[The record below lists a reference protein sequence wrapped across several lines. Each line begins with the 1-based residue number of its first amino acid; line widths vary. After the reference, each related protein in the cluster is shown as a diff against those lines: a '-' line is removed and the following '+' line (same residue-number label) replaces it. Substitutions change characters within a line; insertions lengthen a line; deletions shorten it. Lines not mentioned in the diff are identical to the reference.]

1 MNTLK
6 LQLCSCVSL
15 LGVLDNDHSMSQDHI
30 RTIYDISHYLILIKL
45 QKCPTIHNK
54 LTLKNI
60 AAAVSFFFCF
70 GRCLWQRLKSL
81 IPSSGV
87 RFCAL
92 EMAFFLSSSMV
103 QVKNGCISNMI
114 VSFHLGF
121 SFQLLSRL
129 LGDSQFFEGSPSLP
143 GGGWFSVY
151 KKKPMDRWDLPP
163 FFFQHILEFGF
174 HIASLKN
181 HWNIF
186 RSSMKYLS
194 DREVMTANFPYHKG
208 DHGCFVDKRSWLW
221 Q

>member
-60 AAAVSFFFCF
+60 AAAVSVFFCF

-92 EMAFFLSSSMV
+92 EMGRFSGWPSFPGVWFL
-103 QVKNGCISNMI
+103 
-114 VSFHLGF
+114 
-121 SFQLLSRL
+121 
-129 LGDSQFFEGSPSLP
+129 
-143 GGGWFSVY
+143 VY
-151 KKKPMDRWDLPP
+151 PKKTMDRWDLPI
-163 FFFQHILEFGF
+163 FFRKHIRVWFSHCVIEK
-174 HIASLKN
+174 SLK
-181 HWNIF
+181 HLQ
-186 RSSMKYLS
+186 KLH
-194 DREVMTANFPYHKG
+194 EVF
-208 DHGCFVDKRSWLW
+208 
-221 Q
+221 